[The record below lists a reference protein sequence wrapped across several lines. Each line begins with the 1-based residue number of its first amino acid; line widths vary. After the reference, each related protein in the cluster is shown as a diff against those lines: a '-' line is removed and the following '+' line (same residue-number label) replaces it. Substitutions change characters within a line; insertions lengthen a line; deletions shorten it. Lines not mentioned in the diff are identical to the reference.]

1 MDFWDN
7 KQEMDPARAQRRE
20 QMKEQKR
27 LQEAKRAM
35 LKKMIPFIAIGVVAF
50 VLSISVV
57 VWGIRVISKED
68 ENPITSE
75 TVIEKQENSSADVSL
90 DEADTEIP
98 NAEQQA
104 EGDNITDSA
113 ENEQQTAVT
122 VASIR
127 TENVEQGHILD
138 ALDEDGKDLINALLY
153 AYPML
158 GFVPDSIRVI
168 VEAEKIM
175 NIANM
180 LPTTVERP
188 VVNKGYQLDDS
199 NAVRSISEDEVQS
212 QYATIINA
220 TTGEVLLS
228 KNGGDRMNPASMT
241 KVMTVLVA
249 SEHITD
255 LEDMFTI
262 TLEDTDFAYI
272 HDLSN
277 AGFEAGET
285 VPIKDILYGAI
296 MPSGGECCHALERYV
311 AESEEEFIQMMND
324 KAAELGLTGTHFTN
338 SAGLYNENHYTTL
351 YDISMIMKAAIENDV
366 CREVLHEHMHVTTA
380 TSVHPEGLELSN
392 WFMRRIEDK
401 YSKTEVMG
409 AKTGYVVQSG
419 NCAVS
424 YTIGTD
430 GTVYICATGNA
441 HSAWRAI
448 FDHVALYEKYVQ

>member
-1 MDFWDN
+1 MDFLN
-7 KQEMDPARAQRRE
+7 NNQEYDSARAQRRE
-20 QMKEQKR
+20 RMKEEKR

-35 LKKMIPFIAIGVVAF
+35 LKKMVPYIALGIIAFI
-50 VLSISVV
+50 LLISVI
-57 VWGIRVISKED
+57 VWGIRAITKED

-75 TVIEKQENSSADVSL
+75 TVIEKEVADTSEPVI
-90 DEADTEIP
+90 DEMQTEADDETEP
-98 NAEQQA
+98 VVM
-104 EGDNITDSA
+104 DSDI
-113 ENEQQTAVT
+113 V
-122 VASIR
+122 
-127 TENVEQGHILD
+127 
-138 ALDEDGKDLINALLY
+138 NALLY

-158 GFVPDSIRVI
+158 GFVPDSI
-168 VEAEKIM
+168 KIM
-175 NIANM
+175 VPPEPVHYVENM

-188 VVNKGYQLDDS
+188 TLAGGYQWDDS
-199 NAVRSISEDEVQS
+199 NAVRSISEEEVQS
-212 QYATIINA
+212 QFATIINA

-262 TLEDTDFAYI
+262 TLEDTDFAYV
-272 HDLSN
+272 HDLSS

-285 VPIKDILYGAI
+285 VPVKDILYGAI

-351 YDISMIMKAAIENDV
+351 YDMAVIMKAAIENDV
-366 CREVLHEHMHVTTA
+366 CREVLHQHMVVTTP
-380 TSVHPEGLELSN
+380 TTNHPEGLELSN

-401 YSKTEVMG
+401 YTKTEVMG

-448 FDHVALYEKYVQ
+448 FDHVSLYEKYVQ

>member
-1 MDFWDN
+1 MDFLDN
-7 KQEMDPARAQRRE
+7 RQEIDSARAQRRE
-20 QMKEQKR
+20 RMKEEKK

-35 LKKMIPFIAIGVVAF
+35 LKKMMPFLVLGVVAII
-50 VLSISVV
+50 LLISVV
-57 VWGIRVISKED
+57 IWGIRAITKED
-68 ENPITSE
+68 DNPITSE
-75 TVIEKQENSSADVSL
+75 TVVNKHEPSEVVEE
-90 DEADTEIP
+90 DEEEATVEGAVAAETTETYKDSIFSFV
-98 NAEQQA
+98 
-104 EGDNITDSA
+104 DNII
-113 ENEQQTAVT
+113 V
-122 VASIR
+122 V
-127 TENVEQGHILD
+127 VEPPEIKKQ
-138 ALDEDGKDLINALLY
+138 
-153 AYPML
+153 
-158 GFVPDSIRVI
+158 
-168 VEAEKIM
+168 VE
-175 NIANM
+175 NM

-188 VVNKGYQLDDS
+188 NLFEGYQVDDS
-199 NAVRSISEDEVQS
+199 NASRSISEEEVQS
-212 QYATIINA
+212 QFATIINA

-228 KNGGDRMNPASMT
+228 KNGGDRMVPASMT

-262 TLEDTDFAYI
+262 TIEDTDYAYI
-272 HDLSN
+272 HDLSC

-285 VPIKDILYGAI
+285 VPVKDILYGAI

-311 AESEEEFIQMMND
+311 AGSEEEFIQMMND

-351 YDISMIMKAAIENDV
+351 YDISMIMKAAIEDDI

-380 TSVHPEGLELSN
+380 TANHPEGLELSN

-401 YSKTEVMG
+401 YTNTEVMG

-448 FDHVALYEKYVQ
+448 FDHKALYEKYVQ